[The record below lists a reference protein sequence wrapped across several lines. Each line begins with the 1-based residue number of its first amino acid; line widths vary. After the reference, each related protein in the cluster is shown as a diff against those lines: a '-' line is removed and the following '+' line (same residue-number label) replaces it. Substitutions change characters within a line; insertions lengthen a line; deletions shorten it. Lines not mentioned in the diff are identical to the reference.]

1 MIDMA
6 DLSLDE
12 IASRIVDAIMAQPF
26 IHREKLIETITP
38 VLKIWIKQTD
48 KYKKTGVA
56 RIDKLQITIQS
67 RDVQQKYWLNKFKEI
82 IGPEQMQQYYD
93 ELDEILTRDGYK

>member
-1 MIDMA
+1 MA
-6 DLSLDE
+6 DLSIDE

-26 IHREKLIETITP
+26 IYREKLTEIITP

-56 RIDKLQITIQS
+56 HIDKLQATIQS
-67 RDVQQKYWLNKFKEI
+67 RDIQQKFWLGKVKELT
-82 IGPEQMQQYYD
+82 GPDRMQVYYD
-93 ELDEILTRDGYK
+93 ELDQILVREGYKNPK